1 MLECI
6 ILGDSI
12 AVGTQMFAKECQLIG
27 KGGINS
33 WQWNQMYQKPE
44 TLSAKAVIISLG
56 TNDHK
61 YIKTYDEL
69 FAMRQRVD
77 SNRVFWILPMG
88 NLKASEVPIEKLQAT
103 VREVAQSYGDV
114 VIETKRMQ
122 PDGIHPSWAGY
133 KELVEQTK

>member
-6 ILGDSI
+6 VLGDSI
-12 AVGTQMFAKECQLIG
+12 AVGAKQFAQECQLVG

-33 WQWNQMYQKPE
+33 WQWNKMYPKPE
-44 TLSAKAVIISLG
+44 TLSANTVIISLG

-61 YIKTYDEL
+61 YVKTYDQL
-69 FAMRQRVD
+69 FEMRQRVD

-88 NLKASEVPIEKLQAT
+88 NLKGSEVPIEKIQET
-103 VREVAQSYGDV
+103 VREIAKYYGDT
-114 VIETKRMQ
+114 VIETKKMQ
-122 PDGIHPSWAGY
+122 ADGIHPSWAGY